1 MSVCLGMLTVELLIP
16 ASHSLKE
23 RRAVVNSLKERIRS
37 RHNVSLSESGS
48 DQVWQR
54 ANLCIACVADTQ
66 STVEHVLR
74 SVIKLI
80 DDEPRCELISPRIEY
95 YA

>member
-1 MSVCLGMLTVELLIP
+1 MSVCLGMLTVELLIS

-23 RRAVVNSLKERIRS
+23 RRAVVNSLKDRIRR
-37 RHNVSLSESGS
+37 RHDVSLAESGP
-48 DQVWQR
+48 DHVWQR
-54 ANLCIACVADTQ
+54 ANLSIACVADTQ

-74 SVIKLI
+74 SVIQLI
-80 DDEPRCELISPRIEY
+80 DEEPHCELISPRIEY